1 MDIGYSV
8 LDIGYLYALA
18 YLNFKYLN
26 PLKTQKS
33 QYYFGR
39 EVADAKFYIRKEQHT
54 KLQLLEKIIICGGY
68 SS

>member
-18 YLNFKYLN
+18 YLNFKYIN

-33 QYYFGR
+33 QKITSLRPAISRNPFAVYQLIYS
-39 EVADAKFYIRKEQHT
+39 
-54 KLQLLEKIIICGGY
+54 LQTQPCG
-68 SS
+68 